1 MQLFIFTVNI
11 IISSLLFAQSTE
23 LLASTQ
29 STPSKQQDR
38 LEKNSD
44 VWARIRSGIEISEV
58 QFVST
63 KRYKALPNDRSVQ
76 PQLDHVQ
83 SLNNDV
89 PNYTNDSSSNVLTSR
104 TSNLHTPTNSGRRL
118 VFPITAAAPMYRYTS
133 FGRLKHNVMVK

>member
-1 MQLFIFTVNI
+1 MQLFIITVNI

-63 KRYKALPNDRSVQ
+63 KRYKALPNDRSAQ

-89 PNYTNDSSSNVLTSR
+89 PNFTNDNSSN
-104 TSNLHTPTNSGRRL
+104 
-118 VFPITAAAPMYRYTS
+118 
-133 FGRLKHNVMVK
+133 